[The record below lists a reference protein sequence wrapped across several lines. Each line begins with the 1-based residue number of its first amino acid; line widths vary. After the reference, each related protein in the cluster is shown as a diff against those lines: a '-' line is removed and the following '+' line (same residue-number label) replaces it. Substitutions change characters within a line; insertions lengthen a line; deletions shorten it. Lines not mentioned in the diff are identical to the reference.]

1 METTAFPITK
11 DQASELYG
19 YCTII
24 LDHLRPF
31 LNTDPLTELHSE
43 EMYMTLINTKPL
55 LDEILQTPEQ
65 KFDALSEALKK
76 KYNPL
81 INQPI
86 PIPEKSSLF
95 SNDNFI
101 EQYKEIMNDFVNN
114 KNKRFETVLNNALSI
129 LLEDVTADGG
139 TKLDLQGA
147 INTAFFIAGEV
158 EVKYQ
163 ELDDLKKQV
172 QHAE

>member
-31 LNTDPLTELHSE
+31 LNTDPLQELHSE
-43 EMYMTLINTKPL
+43 ELYMTLINTKPL
-55 LDEILQTPEQ
+55 VDEILQTPEQ

-76 KYNPL
+76 NYNPL
-81 INQPI
+81 INQAI